1 MRFAEFAL
9 NAREIS
15 PRVQMPA
22 IYLRTDKRARYAAK
36 PRYGNINGIL
46 RHRASARASTPRRVM
61 SRLIK
66 NNFITSATI
75 RGIRGLSYFDARSP
89 HAPAYPRDMA
99 QSRRR
104 TGKLLDYRSARI
116 IDRFL
121 QSVRDTRTH
130 PSSSRKVRAAARNR
144 IFSSGVRRWSS
155 GEHVESS
162 LSLSLSCSL
171 VRNEAA
177 LV

>member
-1 MRFAEFAL
+1 
-9 NAREIS
+9 
-15 PRVQMPA
+15 
-22 IYLRTDKRARYAAK
+22 
-36 PRYGNINGIL
+36 
-46 RHRASARASTPRRVM
+46 M

-99 QSRRR
+99 SRRR

-121 QSVRDTRTH
+121 QSVRDTRAHTSVLIAEG
-130 PSSSRKVRAAARNR
+130 PSSRAK
-144 IFSSGVRRWSS
+144 
-155 GEHVESS
+155 
-162 LSLSLSCSL
+162 
-171 VRNEAA
+171 
-177 LV
+177 